1 MEPMADPEV
10 LQAGVAIPFL
20 PLCNLP
26 RDSLQFHGLDLGCIK
41 WEVPAK
47 R

>member
-1 MEPMADPEV
+1 MADPEV

-20 PLCNLP
+20 PLCNLSK
-26 RDSLQFHGLDLGCIK
+26 DSLWFHGYDLGCIK
-41 WEVPAK
+41 WEVAAK